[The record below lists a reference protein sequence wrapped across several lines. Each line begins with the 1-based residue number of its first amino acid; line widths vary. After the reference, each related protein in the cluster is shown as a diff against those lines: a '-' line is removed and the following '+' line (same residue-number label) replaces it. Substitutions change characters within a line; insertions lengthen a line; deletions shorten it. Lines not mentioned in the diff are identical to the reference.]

1 MEVLTTEP
9 GVQFYAGLS
18 LSEDAP
24 DIGKGGIIH
33 KPMDALCLE
42 TQDYPDSINYPEM
55 GGAILKPGDTFKS
68 TTLFRFSTS

>member
-18 LSEDAP
+18 LSEDTP
-24 DIGKGGIIH
+24 DSGKGGTIN

-42 TQDYPDSINYPEM
+42 TQDYPDSINYPDM